1 MTRAGA
7 LLCVVCALGE
17 ACAAKLCGDISADT
31 VLRRGEA
38 HSLACLT
45 RVRAPATLTIEAG
58 VTIIASNQHTE
69 GVPQMETRL
78 YGIGA
83 LIIERGARLVAEGTA
98 SEPITFTARFASPGS
113 AEHGLWGGIALLG
126 RAPVQDRSYLF
137 PGLKNPLS
145 AHDSDYDVLVRSEY
159 GGDDADDNSGS
170 LRYVRLWH
178 GGHTIDDKSGIDKAH
193 LRLGGLTL
201 AGVGSATTIEH
212 VEVAHCT
219 NDAFAL
225 YGGTAHVR
233 RLSALFP
240 RGGDAFVVDAGYRGR
255 GQYLFGML
263 GADGDHGLAVESGNA
278 RSRLGTGSGEG
289 RDARPRSHPEWFGV
303 TLIGG
308 GVAAEK
314 STDHSVKLQEGAG
327 GKLGDMVVAHFALPF
342 EVRNCGTEGH
352 VRTFG
357 EWPASDYLYVSPRA
371 ILWNAGIGI
380 AQRKTPYGDATV
392 ALDQTCTNDTDVL
405 RVSIVDPGL
414 ASADASCLEAT
425 CLVASADA
433 LPISSG
439 EVSTADATFD
449 PRPTETGP
457 ACAASKD
464 DPSKLDSFFEARRR

>member
-17 ACAAKLCGDISADT
+17 AAMLCGDISADT
-31 VLRRGEA
+31 LLKRYET
-38 HSLACLT
+38 HSLTCLT

-58 VTIIASNQHTE
+58 VTILASNQHME
-69 GVPQMETRL
+69 GVLQMETRL

-83 LIIERGARLVAEGTA
+83 LIVERGARLVAEGTA
-98 SEPITFTARFASPGS
+98 TEPITFTARSASPGS

-178 GGHTIDDKSGIDKAH
+178 GGHTIDDKSRIDKAH

-225 YGGTAHVR
+225 YGGTAQVR

-255 GQYLFGML
+255 GQYLFGMI
-263 GADGDHGLAVESGNA
+263 GAVGDHGLAVGSGNA
-278 RSRLGTGSGEG
+278 RARLGTGSGEG

-308 GVAAEK
+308 GVAAAK
-314 STDHSVKLQEGAG
+314 STDHAVKLKEGAG
-327 GKLGDMVVAHFALPF
+327 GKLGDVVVAHFALPF
-342 EVRNCGTEGH
+342 EVRSCGTERH

-380 AQRKTPYGDATV
+380 KHRKTPYGDATV
-392 ALDQTCTNDTDVL
+392 ALDQTCTTDTDVL
-405 RVSIVDPGL
+405 RVSLVDPGL
-414 ASADASCLEAT
+414 ASVDASCLEAT
-425 CLVASADA
+425 CLVASANP

-439 EVSTADATFD
+439 EGSTADATFD

-457 ACAASKD
+457 ACAAPKD
-464 DPSKLDSFFEARRR
+464 DPSKLDSFFEARRQ